1 MCGVYVHKFC
11 SADFLLCRDNMECC
25 ATRIIVEAVS
35 WNMERAVKEQ
45 LLAAIGR
52 RRTDSTCIS
61 AQWKGKTLLGV

>member
-1 MCGVYVHKFC
+1 
-11 SADFLLCRDNMECC
+11 MECC